1 LYHPRV
7 LVVDDDTDTRE
18 LYRIMLEAVGY
29 RVESAGTVRAAAQRL
44 AGAPPHVI
52 VTDWLL
58 PDGDGFSVAAALR
71 AHQAWRHIPIVA
83 ITGISMTPAMA
94 SEASERGFT
103 SVLIKPAS
111 PDDILSAVRFASE
124 LGTAWQLRAA
134 AQRLRRYAARAA
146 RAGHQSRETAA
157 PTIDTRALMAR
168 AAARSG
174 DNIALMLADEAGH
187 YVAAAGSA
195 RELTGYEPQ
204 ELLSLSVWDLTP
216 PSDVSSGEGLWS
228 SFIAS
233 GRQEGRY
240 LLRRRDGQPIEAQY
254 CAIANIV
261 PGLHVSAIAAASQMP
276 ASL

>member
-1 LYHPRV
+1 MYHPRV
-7 LVVDDDTDTRE
+7 LVVDDDNDTRE

-29 RVESAGTVRAAAQRL
+29 RVESADSVRAAAQRL
-44 AGAPPHVI
+44 SAAPPQVI
-52 VTDWLL
+52 MTDWLL

-83 ITGISMTPAMA
+83 VTGISMTPAMA
-94 SEASERGFT
+94 SEASGRGFT
-103 SVLIKPAS
+103 AVLIKPAS

-124 LGTAWQLRAA
+124 FGTARQLRAA
-134 AQRLRRYAARAA
+134 AQRLRRYAVRAA
-146 RAGHQSRETAA
+146 RAGRQSRETAG

-187 YVAAAGSA
+187 YVATAGSA

-216 PSDVSSGEGLWS
+216 PPDVSSGEGLWN